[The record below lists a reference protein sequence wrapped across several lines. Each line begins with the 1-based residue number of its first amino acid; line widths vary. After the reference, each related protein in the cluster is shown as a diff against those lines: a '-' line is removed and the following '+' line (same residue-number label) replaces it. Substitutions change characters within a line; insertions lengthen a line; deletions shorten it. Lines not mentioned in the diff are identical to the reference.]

1 MFMEPNFQVETAHD
15 QDAYNNMVTAHY
27 MLHEKNSIKSLYAL
41 AVVLALCV
49 WWIAAGGNYTSIRA
63 LGSGIT
69 TLAIVLLL
77 VPYVDRFAAR
87 QVCHRLLDRVVKA
100 AKKNKF
106 YGIPTRYRFYDDK
119 LDASDSAGSV
129 ETPYSQVTDL
139 VETELYFLVF
149 LKSGQCVL
157 APKTD
162 FTVGEAA
169 DFKDFLTRACGR
181 DMRFFEM
188 PKRNG
193 R

>member
-1 MFMEPNFQVETAHD
+1 M
-15 QDAYNNMVTAHY
+15 
-27 MLHEKNSIKSLYAL
+27 
-41 AVVLALCV
+41 
-49 WWIAAGGNYTSIRA
+49 
-63 LGSGIT
+63 
-69 TLAIVLLL
+69 
-77 VPYVDRFAAR
+77 DRFAAR

-139 VETELYFLVF
+139 VETERYFLVF

-157 APKTD
+157 ARKTD

>member
-1 MFMEPNFQVETAHD
+1 MEPNFQVETAHD

-100 AKKNKF
+100 AKKTNSTASPPATASMMTSWMPPTAQAVWRPPTLRSPTWWRLS
-106 YGIPTRYRFYDDK
+106 GIFW
-119 LDASDSAGSV
+119 S
-129 ETPYSQVTDL
+129 
-139 VETELYFLVF
+139 F
-149 LKSGQCVL
+149 
-157 APKTD
+157 
-162 FTVGEAA
+162 
-169 DFKDFLTRACGR
+169 
-181 DMRFFEM
+181 
-188 PKRNG
+188 
-193 R
+193 

>member
-1 MFMEPNFQVETAHD
+1 MPSPSYWPCAFGG
-15 QDAYNNMVTAHY
+15 
-27 MLHEKNSIKSLYAL
+27 S
-41 AVVLALCV
+41 
-49 WWIAAGGNYTSIRA
+49 AAGGNYTSIRA

-77 VPYVDRFAAR
+77 APYVDRFAAR

-139 VETELYFLVF
+139 VETERYFLVF

-157 APKTD
+157 AAKRILPWERRRISRISSPARVDGICAFLKCPSAM
-162 FTVGEAA
+162 GA
-169 DFKDFLTRACGR
+169 DFPFLLSIVHL
-181 DMRFFEM
+181 EH
-188 PKRNG
+188 PPSKQ
-193 R
+193 

>member
-100 AKKNKF
+100 AKKKKIKRQPN
-106 YGIPTRYRFYDDK
+106 PN
-119 LDASDSAGSV
+119 
-129 ETPYSQVTDL
+129 P
-139 VETELYFLVF
+139 
-149 LKSGQCVL
+149 LK
-157 APKTD
+157 
-162 FTVGEAA
+162 E
-169 DFKDFLTRACGR
+169 
-181 DMRFFEM
+181 
-188 PKRNG
+188 
-193 R
+193 

>member
-77 VPYVDRFAAR
+77 VPY
-87 QVCHRLLDRVVKA
+87 LDRVVKA

-139 VETELYFLVF
+139 VETERYFLVF

-157 APKTD
+157 ARKTD

>member
-27 MLHEKNSIKSLYAL
+27 M
-41 AVVLALCV
+41 LALCV

-139 VETELYFLVF
+139 VETERYFLVF

-157 APKTD
+157 ARKTD

-169 DFKDFLTRACGR
+169 DFKDCLLYTSPSPR
-181 DMRFFEM
+181 D
-188 PKRNG
+188 
-193 R
+193 

>member
-1 MFMEPNFQVETAHD
+1 MSFVDSLKKGLFGSEDDYDD
-15 QDAYNNMVTAHY
+15 QYMDDGPQMVNNNNGLGV
-27 MLHEKNSIKSLYAL
+27 
-41 AVVLALCV
+41 
-49 WWIAAGGNYTSIRA
+49 AGNEEEA
-63 LGSGIT
+63 
-69 TLAIVLLL
+69 
-77 VPYVDRFAAR
+77 
-87 QVCHRLLDRVVKA
+87 
-100 AKKNKF
+100 
-106 YGIPTRYRFYDDK
+106 RYRFYDDK

-139 VETELYFLVF
+139 VETERYFLVF

-157 APKTD
+157 ARKTD